1 MTTEQALSSIATSAD
16 HTIAERPITYLQSN
30 NAPDENANTYQT
42 GTTGSLAPAALSILG
57 AALLAACGGGGGGGG
72 SAGTADNGDL
82 PSAPGFNNYPAA
94 NKDEEA
100 ARFLQQAQF
109 SCASVDIASARSGSF
124 AAWLRKEFDKP
135 IAQTAWDW
143 MESRGYG
150 KEADVTKYVYNNAI
164 GEFAVWNQ
172 LFTAPDAMCK
182 RIALA
187 LSEFFVVSFQSM
199 EIDWR
204 GYTIAAYWDILNRHA
219 FGNYRDLL
227 EDVTLSPAMGHYL
240 NTRGNQKEDVAKG
253 RLPDENYARE
263 VMQLFTIGLYELN
276 LDGTVKFA
284 NGKPVES
291 YSSDDVSQLARVFT
305 GYDFNSAYRS
315 KQPYIENDVRK
326 YDVYSREYA
335 RQRMTLDSTKHSN
348 LAVKCTNYINIPA
361 GAPAPEALRMA
372 LDGLFNNPNTG
383 PFFAKQM
390 IQRLVTSNPSPAYVA
405 RVASAFNNDGTGQRG
420 NLKAVWTAVLLD
432 DEARGPQGLTDSGF
446 GKVREPIVR
455 FVQWGRTF
463 NARSIESSWKI
474 GDLSNTQY
482 SLGQSPFQSPSVF
495 NFFRPGYVP
504 AGTDLAK
511 RNATAPEMQIV
522 NETTVGT
529 YINFMQD
536 KIRNGVRVNSP
547 KLPDTNYVNGG
558 DAIDIV
564 PDYKTELGLITNT
577 DLTDAQTAPVA
588 KTLADRLNLI
598 LCAGQMSATS
608 LAAMQTGLQGALKS
622 YKKITVNVKSPDKQ
636 DYKLDWVAAGVLLAM
651 ASSDY
656 LVQK

>member
-1 MTTEQALSSIATSAD
+1 MPTELLIPSDSSGADTDTVASSPESA
-16 HTIAERPITYLQSN
+16 H
-30 NAPDENANTYQT
+30 
-42 GTTGSLAPAALSILG
+42 LAPAALSLLA
-57 AALLAACGGGGGGGG
+57 AALLAACGGGGGG
-72 SAGTADNGDL
+72 SDSSTNAIDNGDL

-94 NKDEEA
+94 TKDEEA

-109 SCASVDIASARSGSF
+109 SSTPAEIAAVRSGSF
-124 AAWLRKEFDKP
+124 AAWLKKESDKP
-135 IAQTAWDW
+135 ASQTAWDW
-143 MESRGYG
+143 LESRGYG
-150 KEADVTKYVYNNAI
+150 KEADAAKYVYNTSIA
-164 GEFAVWNQ
+164 EFAVWNQ
-172 LFTAPDAMCK
+172 LFSAPDAMRK
-182 RIALA
+182 RVALA

-204 GYTIAAYWDILNRHA
+204 AYAIAAYWDILNKHA
-219 FGNYRDLL
+219 FGNFRALL

-240 NTRGNQKEDVAKG
+240 NTKGNQKEDLSKG

-276 LDGTVKFA
+276 LDGTVKTA
-284 NGKPVES
+284 NGKPIES
-291 YSSDDVSQLARVFT
+291 YGSDDVSQLARVFT
-305 GYDFNSAYRS
+305 GYDYDKKTYQNFAGVFPNYSIYR
-315 KQPYIENDVRK
+315 
-326 YDVYSREYA
+326 REYA
-335 RQRMTLDSTKHSN
+335 RQKMMLDTAKHSA

-361 GAPAPEALRMA
+361 GTPGPAAMTMA
-372 LDGLFNNPNTG
+372 LDGLFNNPNVG

-405 RVASAFNNDGTGQRG
+405 RVASAFNNDGKGQRG
-420 NLKAVWTAVLLD
+420 NLQAVWTAILLD
-432 DEARGPQGLTDSGF
+432 DEARSPQGLSDPNF

-463 NARSIESSWKI
+463 KATSITGSWKI

-504 AGTDLAK
+504 AGTELAK
-511 RNATAPEMQIV
+511 RGATAPEMQIV

-547 KLPDTNYVNGG
+547 ALADPQYVNGG
-558 DAIDIV
+558 DKLDIA
-564 PDYKTELGLITNT
+564 PDYKAELALITNT
-577 DLTDAQTAPVA
+577 DLSDAQTAPPA
-588 KTLADRLNLI
+588 KALADRLNLI
-598 LCAGQMSATS
+598 LCAGQMSAAS

-622 YKKITVNVKSPDKQ
+622 YKKITVNVKSPANE
-636 DYKLDWVAAGVLLAM
+636 DYKLDWVAAGVLVTM
-651 ASSDY
+651 ASADY

>member
-1 MTTEQALSSIATSAD
+1 MTTEQVLHPTSISADSAAAEPPISYVQDNGATDDTASTSA
-16 HTIAERPITYLQSN
+16 
-30 NAPDENANTYQT
+30 
-42 GTTGSLAPAALSILG
+42 GLAPAALSLLG
-57 AALLAACGGGGGGGG
+57 AALLAACGGGGGGGEAD
-72 SAGTADNGDL
+72 SVDNGDL
-82 PSAPGFNNYPAA
+82 PSAPGFNNYPTA

-109 SCASVDIASARSGSF
+109 SSTIADMSGARSGSF

-150 KEADVTKYVYNNAI
+150 ADANTAKYVYNTTI
-164 GEFAVWNQ
+164 GEFAVWSQ
-172 LFTAPDAMCK
+172 LFSAPDAMRK

-204 GYTIAAYWDILNRHA
+204 GYTIAAYWDILNKYA
-219 FGNYRDLL
+219 FENFRSLL
-227 EDVTLSPAMGHYL
+227 EEVTLSPAMGHYL
-240 NTRGNQKEDVAKG
+240 NTRGNQKEDAAKG

-276 LDGTVKFA
+276 LDGTVKTA
-284 NGKPVES
+284 NGKDVES
-291 YSSDDVSQLARVFT
+291 YTADDVSQLARVFT
-305 GYDFNSAYRS
+305 GYDFNPAYRN
-315 KQPYIENDVRK
+315 KQPYIENGARK

-335 RQRMTLDSTKHSN
+335 RQRMTLDVTKHSN

-361 GAPAPEALRMA
+361 GTPGPEALRLA
-372 LDGLFNNPNTG
+372 LDGLFNNPNAG

-405 RVASAFNNDGTGQRG
+405 RVASAFNKDASGQRG
-420 NLKAVWTAVLLD
+420 NLRAVWRAILLD
-432 DEARGPQGLTDSGF
+432 DEARGPQGLTDPGF

-463 NARSIESSWKI
+463 NARSIENSWKI

-511 RNATAPEMQIV
+511 RGATAPEMQIV

-529 YINFMQD
+529 YINFMYD
-536 KIRNGVRVNSP
+536 KVRNGIRTNSP
-547 KLPDTNYVNGG
+547 KLPDPSYVGG
-558 DAIDIV
+558 ADIVDIV
-564 PDYKTELGLITNT
+564 PDYKTELNLITNT

-588 KTLADRLNLI
+588 KALADRLNLT
-598 LCAGQMSATS
+598 LCAGQMSAAT
-608 LAAMQTGLQGALKS
+608 LTALQTGLQGALKS
-622 YKKITVNVKSPDKQ
+622 YKKITMNVKSPDKE
-636 DYKLDWVAAGVLLAM
+636 DYKLDWVASGVLLAM
-651 ASSDY
+651 ASPDY